1 MLLLDLDG
9 TISDPG
15 LGIENS
21 FNHALRHFGY
31 EPLTKD
37 QVDAC
42 IGPPLNE
49 SFAAITG
56 SASPEHITELVAV
69 YRDCYAA
76 TGYRENTLYAG
87 IPEALA
93 KLKNRN
99 IQLAVCTSKRR
110 DFALSI
116 LQMFALHHYFDFVS
130 GGDVGIQKTQQIK
143 ELLDSGR
150 INPDWIMV
158 GDRHFDMHAAHAN
171 GLKAAGVLWGYGSQK
186 ELALCRPE
194 FLLNTPEELT
204 LLVQ

>member
-1 MLLLDLDG
+1 MLLFDLDG
-9 TISDPG
+9 TISDPSQ
-15 LGIENS
+15 GIENS

-31 EPLTKD
+31 KPLTKD
-37 QVDAC
+37 QVGAC

-56 SASPEHITELVAV
+56 SSSPEHIAELVAA
-69 YRDCYAA
+69 YRDCYAQ
-76 TGYRENTLYAG
+76 TGYSENRLYRGVPA
-87 IPEALA
+87 ALA
-93 KLKNRN
+93 HLKSCN
-99 IQLAVCTSKRR
+99 IELAVCTSKRR

-116 LQMFALHHYFDFVS
+116 LQMFALHHYFDFIS

-150 INPDWIMV
+150 VNPGWIMV

-171 GLKAAGVLWGYGSQK
+171 GLKAAGVLWGYGSQE

-194 FLLNTPEELT
+194 FLLNTPEELAT
-204 LLVQ
+204 LVQ